1 MRISVT
7 FNGKPVGSAMNDLR
21 EDDLLWFIKS
31 QMELGRCVYIE
42 PEEGDL
48 HDFKQKAQ

>member
-7 FNGKPVGSAMNDLR
+7 FNGKPVGSAINYLR

-48 HDFKQKAQ
+48 HGFKQNAQ

>member
-1 MRISVT
+1 MRLYVT
-7 FNGKPVGSAMNDLR
+7 FNGKPLGNAFNDLR

-31 QMELGRCVYIE
+31 QMELGRSVHIE

-48 HDFKQKAQ
+48 HDFKQNSQ

>member
-31 QMELGRCVYIE
+31 QMELGRCVHIE

-48 HDFKQKAQ
+48 HGFKQNAQ